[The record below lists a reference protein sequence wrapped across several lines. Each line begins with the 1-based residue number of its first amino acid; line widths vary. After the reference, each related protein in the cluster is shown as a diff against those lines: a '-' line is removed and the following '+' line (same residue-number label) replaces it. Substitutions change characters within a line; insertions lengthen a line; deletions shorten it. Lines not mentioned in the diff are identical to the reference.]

1 MKVYKENQ
9 FLVFKLDD
17 GRIVKYD
24 FAKRRAIGFSG
35 KYVENIKSQLKGY
48 TIKDVINGCDDSGYA
63 EFLSFVR
70 RHSHCENIG
79 TLLEK
84 ARYYS
89 GYEQIFSA
97 GIRKVALSL
106 NYSIDQIPKFLIKVC
121 RDQNILLTNNLIEV
135 CKAIPNESNLAFNL
149 NYESLSSKDVSEILI
164 RQIFIDHQYTFV
176 IPHLIRKYSY
186 DMKPLMLYLDRLK
199 TYEALD
205 FEFGSPLRDFFDYVS
220 MMAEISP
227 KFDKYPRNFLTTHV
241 IAARNYNRLKQEF
254 AEDEFKN
261 RIDTSLEGQY
271 GEYVFIYP
279 KSTEEIKN
287 EAAQQNNCVAS
298 YIERVIDGS
307 CHILFLRKAA
317 EPEKSL
323 VTIEVVNNKIVQ
335 ARQKFNNPVNEEE
348 QVAIDKWN
356 KKHMTKEVVA

>member
-176 IPHLIRKYSY
+176 IPHLIRKYR
-186 DMKPLMLYLDRLK
+186 KR
-199 TYEALD
+199 
-205 FEFGSPLRDFFDYVS
+205 
-220 MMAEISP
+220 
-227 KFDKYPRNFLTTHV
+227 
-241 IAARNYNRLKQEF
+241 
-254 AEDEFKN
+254 
-261 RIDTSLEGQY
+261 
-271 GEYVFIYP
+271 
-279 KSTEEIKN
+279 STLN
-287 EAAQQNNCVAS
+287 SVA
-298 YIERVIDGS
+298 
-307 CHILFLRKAA
+307 H
-317 EPEKSL
+317 
-323 VTIEVVNNKIVQ
+323 
-335 ARQKFNNPVNEEE
+335 
-348 QVAIDKWN
+348 
-356 KKHMTKEVVA
+356 